1 MSHTHSHLGASDDL
15 DQGRRGLATVL
26 AVVVGLLGVALAV
39 AVWILW
45 PDADDVAKAPNPYGT
60 QGVSIVSATVT
71 DVRAVDCGGG
81 AVGPDGLPAVQGDCG
96 ELLLRTSDG
105 KSASVTV
112 QPAVFRSG
120 VDVGDAVDLVRVQP
134 EGASEPTYEF
144 LDFDRGMPL
153 LWLGLACALVIVA
166 VARWRGLLA
175 IAGVV
180 GTIGA
185 IVVFVLPAL
194 LAGENPLV
202 VAVVGSSAIMLVVL
216 YLVHGVSIR
225 TTAALFGTLSGLAIT
240 AILGSLT
247 TGWTHLTGISSEDDQ
262 ILMAVAEQISLS
274 GVVTASMVIAGLGVL
289 NDVTVTQAS
298 AVWELR
304 SAQPGASR
312 RQTFMSAMRIGR
324 DHIASSV
331 YTLVFAY
338 AGTAMTV
345 LLLVTAYDRSLLDIA
360 GTEQVGAEIAR
371 TLVGL
376 IGLVLAVP
384 ITTAI
389 AAALAP
395 GPSDEAHAGDAETV
409 PPPDPAAHA
418 V

>member
-1 MSHTHSHLGASDDL
+1 MTHSHGHLTGSEDH
-15 DQGRRGLATVL
+15 GRRGLATVL
-26 AVVVGLLGVALAV
+26 AVVVGLIAVTLAIGVWV
-39 AVWILW
+39 LW
-45 PDADDVAKAPNPYGT
+45 PDGDDVAKAPNPYGT
-60 QGVSIVSATVT
+60 QGVSIVSGTVT

-81 AVGPDGLPAVQGDCG
+81 AVGPDGLPAVQGECG
-96 ELLLRTSDG
+96 ELLVRTTDDE
-105 KSASVTV
+105 SATVTV

-120 VDVGDAVDLVRVQP
+120 VEVGDAVDVIRIQP
-134 EGASEPTYEF
+134 EGAATATYEF

-153 LWLGLACALVIVA
+153 VWLALACAVVIVA

-175 IAGVV
+175 IGGVV
-180 GTIGA
+180 ATVGA

-225 TTAALFGTLSGLAIT
+225 TTAALFGTFIGIALT
-240 AILGSLT
+240 AVLGWLT
-247 TGWTHLTGISSEDDQ
+247 TDWTHLTGISSEDDQ
-262 ILMAVAEQISLS
+262 ILMAIADQISLS

-304 SAQPGASR
+304 AAQPAASR
-312 RQTFMSAMRIGR
+312 RRTFVSAMRIGR

-338 AGTAMTV
+338 AGTATTV
-345 LLLVTAYDRSLLDIA
+345 LLLVTAYDRSLLEIA
-360 GTEQVGAEIAR
+360 STEQVGAEIAR

-384 ITTAI
+384 ATTAI
-389 AAALAP
+389 AVYLAP
-395 GPSDEAHAGDAETV
+395 PPTEPADTLATAGQ
-409 PPPDPAAHA
+409 DPQL

>member
-1 MSHTHSHLGASDDL
+1 MTHPHSHLSGSEDH
-15 DQGRRGLATVL
+15 GRRGLAAVL
-26 AVVVGLLGVALAV
+26 AVVVGLIAITLAIGVWV
-39 AVWILW
+39 LW

-60 QGVSIVSATVT
+60 QGVSIVSGTVT

-96 ELLLRTSDG
+96 ELLVRTADDE
-105 KSASVTV
+105 SASVTV
-112 QPAVFRSG
+112 QPAVFRAG
-120 VDVGDAVDLVRVQP
+120 VEVGDAVDVIRIKP
-134 EGASEPTYEF
+134 EGAETASYEF

-153 LWLGLACALVIVA
+153 AWLALACAVVIVA

-175 IAGVV
+175 IGGVV
-180 GTIGA
+180 ATVGA
-185 IVVFVLPAL
+185 IVVFILPAL

-225 TTAALFGTLSGLAIT
+225 TTSALFGTFIGIALT
-240 AILGSLT
+240 AVLGWLT
-247 TGWTHLTGISSEDDQ
+247 TDWTHLTGISSEDDQ
-262 ILMAVAEQISLS
+262 ILMAIADQITLS

-304 SAQPGASR
+304 AAQPAASR
-312 RQTFMSAMRIGR
+312 RSTFTSAMRIGR

-338 AGTAMTV
+338 AGTATTV
-345 LLLVTAYDRSLLDIA
+345 LLLVTAYDRSLLEIA

-384 ITTAI
+384 ATTAI
-389 AAALAP
+389 AVALAP
-395 GPSDEAHAGDAETV
+395 APSDHAAAYADGV
-409 PPPDPAAHA
+409 PNEGQDPQL